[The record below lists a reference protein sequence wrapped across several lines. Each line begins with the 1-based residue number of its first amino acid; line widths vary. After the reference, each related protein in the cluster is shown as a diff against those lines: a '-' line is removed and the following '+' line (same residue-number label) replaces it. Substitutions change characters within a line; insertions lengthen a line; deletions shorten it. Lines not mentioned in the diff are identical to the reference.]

1 MAGGAKAV
9 RGAAAE
15 AIGFRL
21 NEGPV
26 GARPLPFRITYL
38 GDGVVTVPGVGLFSR
53 HTRAGAPADVAARLR
68 PDPAWRVEPEEA
80 AGSGPAPAGRP
91 EEDA

>member
-1 MAGGAKAV
+1 MAGDAKAG

-68 PDPAWRVEPEEA
+68 ADPAWRVEPD
-80 AGSGPAPAGRP
+80 AGASPGAGRNG
-91 EEDA
+91 EGA